1 MLPPS
6 NNTCPWKLHISLMHS
21 SNTIS
26 CKLSRDM
33 KPWNYRSL
41 CSITLLLSEINC
53 SSGWRIYKGFLTR
66 KSIPSNVQYVT
77 LHKYFSHPSL
87 VIYFLSTPHIKLKLG
102 LQIGARLL
110 IANHLDQ
117 SETRSSSQII
127 FITLFS
133 CMCTALMCILPAS
146 ANCAK
151 LVGNNHF
158 AEPNW
163 HVLTFLHPILMCRV
177 TRWAPL
183 GIL

>member
-6 NNTCPWKLHISLMHS
+6 NNTCPWKLDMSLIHS

-33 KPWNYRSL
+33 KRWNCRSL
-41 CSITLLLSEINC
+41 CSITLCCLKLIVHPVEGFTRAFSLLRASPECSVCDPAQILLTSKFSYLLSFN
-53 SSGWRIYKGFLTR
+53 
-66 KSIPSNVQYVT
+66 
-77 LHKYFSHPSL
+77 
-87 VIYFLSTPHIKLKLG
+87 LG

-117 SETRSSSQII
+117 SETGSSSQII

-133 CMCTALMCILPAS
+133 CTCTALMCLLPAS

-151 LVGNNHF
+151 LLGNNHF

-163 HVLTFLHPILMCRV
+163 HVLAFLHPILLCRV
-177 TRWAPL
+177 TH
-183 GIL
+183 